1 MSKNIVYR
9 VRKLPVYFFLSFLLT
24 LCSLQFASAQTVTI
38 TYTTTGTGNNASDNK
53 GSTTIPA
60 GATSISA
67 TAIGGG
73 GGGGGAKVKGYYV
86 LGTTG
91 VAAAAAGG
99 GGSGCTATTSG
110 LSAGNSYN
118 IVVGRGGTGGN
129 LSQMTSC
136 PKSGSGFD
144 RLTAGAGGTSSIGS
158 VVSSGG
164 GSPAYDTYTYSS
176 GLGDQGGR
184 STNGGSGCS
193 STGVNGNPGSM
204 TSATWDYT
212 APTDVR
218 GGKGGNNSSEN
229 GGLMQGGSGGD
240 DGQTGIVSG
249 AGGGGAAARASGTS
263 SCEQATGGDGAS
275 GKVTIT
281 FNLPR
286 PTFTM
291 SSPACAGQ
299 NVTFTLTSTMI
310 SGFTYTL
317 YNGSVS
323 KGTFSSDTLSILAE
337 AGTYTVRAT
346 ITISQTGGSL
356 TTANDGIIANSGNT
370 VTIYSEGQTL
380 TVNPTPDITVNSQSI
395 CSDNAFNFAASN
407 LGSDIATISWGTPTY
422 TAGDLTGTPLTAAT
436 DQTALAGTLTNTTA
450 GAKTITYAVTPKSSE
465 GCVGVTENINISVG
479 PIPNIT
485 SLNLNA
491 ICSGE
496 GTIFN
501 PGTGVFASG
510 TNIPA
515 GTGTF
520 SGIVTA
526 NTDYTW
532 IIKTNNTNITGQTA
546 QATWQSTFS
555 TGTLTNSTTTAQTI
569 EYTISYRHS
578 TASCSTLV
586 KTIDVTV
593 TVNPTP
599 SFTLNSPLT
608 TCQPNTI
615 DLSNGFTNLNVGT
628 MHYYNTL
635 VGSNP
640 TGEITSGI
648 SAYATGG
655 THNIHLQAATAAGCK
670 SAVQTLV
677 VTINPQPVING
688 GATAVC
694 EGSTTPAF
702 TADIAGGSWSITPTS
717 VATINASSGEVTGV
731 SAGTATITYTVTATG
746 CTATKNITVNPTPAI
761 ETSGITTSFCAGET
775 QTFALT
781 SATAGLTG
789 GTWGFV
795 TTPIASTIN
804 ATSGLFTAGNITLA
818 QSPASISIQY
828 ASAATDGG
836 CVSNPVAVTV
846 KHRPAAPATVD
857 MDQCLSASGSVTWAS
872 RVTLGDASY
881 TLQWYNP
888 FPSNPISEPAAVD
901 ITTASSAT
909 YYVTQNYNGCESTT
923 ASSVRITV
931 AGTSTIASFTAYSHC
946 ATTSGATSLNV
957 EDQAGVT
964 PPAGTTLSWYS
975 DAAGLHPTAAP
986 NFNPQTAGTQTWYAQ
1001 QTTGGCVSNIYGV
1014 TVEVKPRPTATLTGT
1029 ATICKG
1035 QTTPLTVTFGTN
1047 GTYNFT
1053 IDNGVGGVQDIATN
1067 PYNINVTPTASTTY
1081 TITALTDGTCSAV
1094 PVDLT
1099 GAAIITVNPL
1109 PTVSISGLDATGKIC
1124 KDNPVTLTF
1133 TGTTPYN
1140 LDYTVNGNPAS
1151 SVGLTSPING
1161 ISTNTINITAGST
1174 GTFNFALTALTDGN
1188 GCAAT
1193 AIDPQQIIVKDKPE
1207 ITGTFTLSP
1216 QCEGNAFEIESEV
1229 SYIPTN
1235 YNNGTNGGS
1244 YWIISQSSIL
1254 TDPYAETVF
1263 DILYNENSLLNGLAA
1278 VTAAR
1283 TLQYADS
1290 GKWIGLVVVNE
1301 CGTDTL
1307 FEQLSVIQRPLLHD
1321 LSVSGCSEELLV
1333 LTPPQVT
1340 GDVVP
1345 TGSTFRWDRHIN
1357 NTNLA
1362 STSENYSQPTGDAA
1376 FEQTITNLTNT
1387 AQTITYH
1394 VKAEHQGCVSNEVSY
1409 VVTINPK
1416 PAIANKTYTICSG
1429 AAFTMSAGINDVVPA
1444 GTTYT
1449 WTVSSNT
1456 NISGQSDV
1464 LVSTG
1469 TVSQPLTNTTNDNQ
1483 QLVYTVTPTAGSC
1496 AGTPFTVTV
1505 TVHPRPKVTMGTSAD
1520 LCKGEGCTLTFVGAP
1535 NFTLDYTVNG
1545 NTPAI
1550 YGLGTTFDTSGA
1562 DYILTPVAGQ
1572 GQTYTTAVIAGSPGV
1587 FNFKLLKITDGNG
1600 CESMR

>member
-1 MSKNIVYR
+1 
-9 VRKLPVYFFLSFLLT
+9 
-24 LCSLQFASAQTVTI
+24 
-38 TYTTTGTGNNASDNK
+38 
-53 GSTTIPA
+53 
-60 GATSISA
+60 
-67 TAIGGG
+67 
-73 GGGGGAKVKGYYV
+73 
-86 LGTTG
+86 
-91 VAAAAAGG
+91 
-99 GGSGCTATTSG
+99 
-110 LSAGNSYN
+110 
-118 IVVGRGGTGGN
+118 
-129 LSQMTSC
+129 
-136 PKSGSGFD
+136 
-144 RLTAGAGGTSSIGS
+144 
-158 VVSSGG
+158 
-164 GSPAYDTYTYSS
+164 
-176 GLGDQGGR
+176 
-184 STNGGSGCS
+184 
-193 STGVNGNPGSM
+193 
-204 TSATWDYT
+204 
-212 APTDVR
+212 
-218 GGKGGNNSSEN
+218 
-229 GGLMQGGSGGD
+229 
-240 DGQTGIVSG
+240 
-249 AGGGGAAARASGTS
+249 
-263 SCEQATGGDGAS
+263 
-275 GKVTIT
+275 
-281 FNLPR
+281 
-286 PTFTM
+286 
-291 SSPACAGQ
+291 
-299 NVTFTLTSTMI
+299 MI

-323 KGTFSSDTLSILAE
+323 KGTFSGNTLSIPAE

-356 TTANDGIIANSGNT
+356 TTANNSTITNSGNT
-370 VTIYSEGQTL
+370 VTIYSAGQNL
-380 TVNPTPDITVNSQSI
+380 TVNSTPAITDNSRSI
-395 CSDNAFNFAASN
+395 CSGNSFNFTA
-407 LGSDIATISWGTPTY
+407 GSFGSSIATISWGTPSY

-436 DQTALAGTLTNTTA
+436 DQMALAGTLTNTTA
-450 GAKTITYAVTPKSSE
+450 GAKTITYAVTPKSSA
-465 GCVGVTENINISVG
+465 GCVGVTENIIISVG

-491 ICSGE
+491 ICSGA
-496 GTIFN
+496 GTTFN

-526 NTDYTW
+526 ETEYTW
-532 IIKTNNTNITGQTA
+532 IIKTINPNITGQTA
-546 QATWQSTFS
+546 QAAWQSTFS

-599 SFTLNSPLT
+599 VFTLNSPLI

-615 DLSNGFTNLNVGT
+615 DLSNGFTSLNVGT
-628 MHYYNTL
+628 MHYYAVLT
-635 VGSNP
+635 GSNP
-640 TGEITSGI
+640 TSEITSGI

-655 THNIHLQAATAAGCK
+655 THNIYLQAATAAGCK

-804 ATSGLFTAGNITLA
+804 ATSGLFTAGNITSA
-818 QSPASISIQY
+818 QSPVTLNVIYTTATASGACS
-828 ASAATDGG
+828 S
-836 CVSNPVAVTV
+836 SPVAITV
-846 KHRPAAPATVD
+846 KHTPAAPTVTSMSYCQD
-857 MDQCLSASGSVTWAS
+857 DSSASSIAWSSLLYDVESGA
-872 RVTLGDASY
+872 TLAWY
-881 TLQWYNP
+881 T
-888 FPSNPISEPAAVD
+888 S
-901 ITTASSAT
+901 SSAT
-909 YYVTQNYNGCESTT
+909 TPSYTSSSAPPAVPLNTALPSPGTTWYVKQTLTNGCQS
-923 ASSVRITV
+923 
-931 AGTSTIASFTAYSHC
+931 IASQPLTIIVESNPTVRDILLYDEC
-946 ATTSGATSLNV
+946 ATSGASLNITSATDFPSIAL
-957 EDQAGVT
+957 ES
-964 PPAGTTLSWYS
+964 GTTREWY
-975 DAAGLHPTAAP
+975 PTQAVTTPITPTTTFAP
-986 NFNPQTAGTQTWYAQ
+986 SYPATTNWYARDITGTC
-1001 QTTGGCVSNIYGV
+1001 TTNVFKI
-1014 TVEVKPRPTATLTGT
+1014 TVIVKALPTATISGTQAICMGNQATLSVDFPSVGNYTYTVSNYGNEDSVKVDPSIFTVSPSVTTTYALTYL
-1029 ATICKG
+1029 K
-1035 QTTPLTVTFGTN
+1035 
-1047 GTYNFT
+1047 
-1053 IDNGVGGVQDIATN
+1053 DNITGCEAAVGGLN
-1067 PYNINVTPTASTTY
+1067 
-1081 TITALTDGTCSAV
+1081 GSAV
-1094 PVDLT
+1094 V
-1099 GAAIITVNPL
+1099 TVNPL
-1109 PTVSISGLDATGKIC
+1109 PTVSISGLDANGKIC

-1161 ISTNTINITAGST
+1161 ISTNTINITAGSA
-1174 GTFNFALTALTDGN
+1174 GIFNFALTSLTDGN

-1193 AIDPQQIIVKDKPE
+1193 AIAPQQIIVKDKPE

-1216 QCEGNAFEIESEV
+1216 QCEGNAFDIESEV
-1229 SYIPTN
+1229 SSYISTE

-1244 YWIISQSSIL
+1244 YWIISQSSTL
-1254 TDPYAETVF
+1254 TDPYAGTGF
-1263 DILYNENSLLNGLAA
+1263 DILYNENSSLNGLAA

-1307 FEQLSVIQRPLLHD
+1307 FEQLSVIQRPFLHAYT
-1321 LSVSGCSEELLV
+1321 VSGCSEELLV

-1345 TGSTFRWDRHIN
+1345 TGSTFRWDRYIN
-1357 NTNLA
+1357 NTNLTN
-1362 STSENYSQPTGDAA
+1362 TSENYSLPTGDAA

-1394 VKAEHQGCVSNEVSY
+1394 VKAEHQGCESNTVDY

-1416 PAIANKTYTICSG
+1416 PAIANKVYTICSG

-1456 NISGQSDV
+1456 NISGQSN
-1464 LVSTG
+1464 VSVATS
-1469 TVSQPLTNTTNDNQ
+1469 TISQTLYNRTNSEQ
-1483 QLVYTVTPTAGSC
+1483 KIIYTVTPTAGSC
-1496 AGTPFTVTV
+1496 LGATFLVEVNVHPQPRVEITSAASNGICEGGDCILKFSAGMPDFTVNYTISESGGSQNQS
-1505 TVHPRPKVTMGTSAD
+1505 PSAFG
-1520 LCKGEGCTLTFVGAP
+1520 LPTEF
-1535 NFTLDYTVNG
+1535 
-1545 NTPAI
+1545 
-1550 YGLGTTFDTSGA
+1550 GLG
-1562 DYILTPVAGQ
+1562 IP
-1572 GQTYTTAVIAGSPGV
+1572 GSTWNDITQEATINPGKPGV
-1587 FNFKLLKITDGNG
+1587 FKFKLISITDGNG
-1600 CESMR
+1600 CTSTR